1 MGYFVGKN
9 TTRRKVRRKPPEAT
23 LDPDPITALDE
34 RSPMDQRQK
43 KMMVV
48 CSDFRDDLESQ
59 LVWEGW
65 NVVWAYDAKTAI
77 AKARR
82 ERFNLTVLIS
92 TGKEMDVTET
102 LLNLRDIRR
111 SMPIVVVAETG
122 DGNEDLARQEFVPL
136 SNTKVLPLSAIDSFV
151 TSLRETSERRQ
162 TGST

>member
-1 MGYFVGKN
+1 M
-9 TTRRKVRRKPPEAT
+9 
-23 LDPDPITALDE
+23 E
-34 RSPMDQRQK
+34 RRQK

-48 CSDFRDDLESQ
+48 CSDFHDDLESH

-65 NVVWAYDAKTAI
+65 TVIWVYDAKTAI

-111 SMPIVVVAETG
+111 SMPIVVVSETG
-122 DGNEDLARQEFVPL
+122 DDNEDLARQEFVPL

-162 TGST
+162 MGSTRSFGG

>member
-1 MGYFVGKN
+1 
-9 TTRRKVRRKPPEAT
+9 
-23 LDPDPITALDE
+23 
-34 RSPMDQRQK
+34 MDQRPK

-48 CSDFRDDLESQ
+48 CSDFHDGLESR
-59 LVWEGW
+59 LVWEDW
-65 NVVWAYDAKTAI
+65 NVIWVYDAKTAI

-102 LLNLRDIRR
+102 LLNLQDIRH

-136 SNTKVLPLSAIDSFV
+136 PNTKVLLLSALDSFV
-151 TSLRETSERRQ
+151 SSLTETSVRHKTRLANSI
-162 TGST
+162 GS

>member
-1 MGYFVGKN
+1 
-9 TTRRKVRRKPPEAT
+9 
-23 LDPDPITALDE
+23 
-34 RSPMDQRQK
+34 MDQRPK

-48 CSDFRDDLESQ
+48 CSDFHDDLESH

-65 NVVWAYDAKTAI
+65 NVIWVYDAKTAI

-111 SMPIVVVAETG
+111 SMPIVVVAEAG
-122 DGNEDLARQEFVPL
+122 DGNEDLAAPRIRSVVEHE
-136 SNTKVLPLSAIDSFV
+136 SSAAQ
-151 TSLRETSERRQ
+151 RHR
-162 TGST
+162 

>member
-1 MGYFVGKN
+1 M
-9 TTRRKVRRKPPEAT
+9 E
-23 LDPDPITALDE
+23 
-34 RSPMDQRQK
+34 QRPK

-48 CSDFRDDLESQ
+48 CSDFHDDLESH

-65 NVVWAYDAKTAI
+65 NVIWVYDAKAAI

-111 SMPIVVVAETG
+111 SMPIVVVTEAG
-122 DGNEDLARQEFVPL
+122 DGNEDLARQEFFPL

-151 TSLRETSERRQ
+151 TSLREPNERHNI
-162 TGST
+162 GSTRSFGS

>member
-1 MGYFVGKN
+1 M
-9 TTRRKVRRKPPEAT
+9 E
-23 LDPDPITALDE
+23 
-34 RSPMDQRQK
+34 QRPK

-48 CSDFRDDLESQ
+48 CSDFHDDLESH

-65 NVVWAYDAKTAI
+65 NVIWVYDAKTAI

-111 SMPIVVVAETG
+111 SMPIVVVTETG
-122 DGNEDLARQEFVPL
+122 DGNEDLARQEFAPL

-151 TSLRETSERRQ
+151 TSLRETRERRQ
-162 TGST
+162 TGSTRSFGG

>member
-1 MGYFVGKN
+1 
-9 TTRRKVRRKPPEAT
+9 
-23 LDPDPITALDE
+23 
-34 RSPMDQRQK
+34 MDQKQK

-48 CSDFRDDLESQ
+48 CSDFHDDLESH

-65 NVVWAYDAKTAI
+65 NVIRVYDAKTAI

-82 ERFNLTVLIS
+82 EKFHLTVLIS

-111 SMPIVVVAETG
+111 SMPIVVVTETG
-122 DGNEDLARQEFVPL
+122 DGNEDLAGQEFVPL

-151 TSLRETSERRQ
+151 ASLSETSMSSK
-162 TGST
+162 TGLAGSIGS

>member
-1 MGYFVGKN
+1 
-9 TTRRKVRRKPPEAT
+9 
-23 LDPDPITALDE
+23 
-34 RSPMDQRQK
+34 MDQRPK

-48 CSDFRDDLESQ
+48 CSDFHDDLESR

-65 NVVWAYDAKTAI
+65 NVIWVYDAKTAI

-111 SMPIVVVAETG
+111 SMPIVVVTETG

-136 SNTKVLPLSAIDSFV
+136 SNTKVLPLSAIENFV
-151 TSLRETSERRQ
+151 SSLGETCVGNK
-162 TGST
+162 TGQANSIGS

>member
-1 MGYFVGKN
+1 
-9 TTRRKVRRKPPEAT
+9 
-23 LDPDPITALDE
+23 
-34 RSPMDQRQK
+34 MDQRQK

-48 CSDFRDDLESQ
+48 CSDFHDGLESR
-59 LVWEGW
+59 LVWEDW
-65 NVVWAYDAKTAI
+65 NVIWVYDAKTAI

-111 SMPIVVVAETG
+111 SMPIVVVTETG

-151 TSLRETSERRQ
+151 TSLQETSEHRQ
-162 TGST
+162 MGSTRSIGG

>member
-1 MGYFVGKN
+1 
-9 TTRRKVRRKPPEAT
+9 
-23 LDPDPITALDE
+23 
-34 RSPMDQRQK
+34 
-43 KMMVV
+43 MVV
-48 CSDFRDDLESQ
+48 CSDFHDDLESQ

-65 NVVWAYDAKTAI
+65 NVIWVYDAKTAI

-111 SMPIVVVAETG
+111 SMPIVVVAEAG
-122 DGNEDLARQEFVPL
+122 DGNEELARQEFVPL

-151 TSLRETSERRQ
+151 SSLSEKSTRNK
-162 TGST
+162 TGLPSSFGS

>member
-1 MGYFVGKN
+1 
-9 TTRRKVRRKPPEAT
+9 
-23 LDPDPITALDE
+23 
-34 RSPMDQRQK
+34 MDQGPK

-48 CSDFRDDLESQ
+48 CSDFHDDLESH

-65 NVVWAYDAKTAI
+65 IVIWVYDAKTAI
-77 AKARR
+77 AKVRR

-111 SMPIVVVAETG
+111 SMPIVVVAEAG
-122 DGNEDLARQEFVPL
+122 GNEDLAGQEFVPL

-151 TSLRETSERRQ
+151 TSLRETSEHRQ
-162 TGST
+162 MGSTRSFGS